1 MTSAVYYNRPTGSL
15 YNAPPVAGQQLALN
29 RQSFRGIASLT
40 HGNKT
45 LVFRTNP
52 NSVMWSYKL
61 NTQVENTYGGRVV
74 QILSTA
80 MQDLRV
86 IIECGLGGWD
96 YAMKVAQFM
105 RNMLVDQRDPQIGP
119 GTFTYTT
126 RGWEMKVYAVSIP
139 FQDRV
144 TETTREIELNFK
156 IQEDVSGII
165 TQQTISTELAKLQ
178 EGIGFS
184 HNQFNTGAGT
194 LNDGVAGTLIKNVVS
209 TAETLTIAPVPEIDP
224 FSRTIGVPGLTLF
237 GLGNSVSRIAGSL
250 GS

>member
-1 MTSAVYYNRPTGSL
+1 MTSPYFNRPTGSL
-15 YNAPPVAGQQLALN
+15 SNESPMAGQQQALS
-29 RQSFRGIASLT
+29 RQKFRGIASLT

-80 MQDLRV
+80 MEDLKIV
-86 IIECGLGGWD
+86 IECGLGGWD
-96 YAMKVAQFM
+96 YAMRVAQFM
-105 RNMLVDQRDPQIGP
+105 RNMMIDQRGSGGP
-119 GTFTYTT
+119 GTFRYTT

-139 FQDRV
+139 FQDQV
-144 TETTREIELNFK
+144 TETTRQIELNFK
-156 IQEDVSGII
+156 IQEDISGVI
-165 TQQTISTELAKLQ
+165 TQQTISAELARLQ
-178 EGIGFS
+178 DRIGFS
-184 HNQFNTGAGT
+184 HNQFNTGTGVVGDGT
-194 LNDGVAGTLIKNVVS
+194 TAPLISELVDTGQTLVTSVVP
-209 TAETLTIAPVPEIDP
+209 AIDP
-224 FSRTIGVPGLTLF
+224 YARSIGVPGLNLF